1 MTRLRT
7 QREVSEYFGKNPND
21 RSFISRNIK
30 KGKIIKENGWYTIV
44 EEVTITPRGVKDI
57 LEEEHT
63 NIFDDYE
70 NKIRDLKIENDK
82 LKKELKEEKE
92 KSEQKSDS
100 EWGLLDIDNLK
111 YLMDMLQRRNKFI
124 QAVIKDFFD
133 SHPWQY
139 DRDWAIAEV
148 YKKYKFEENP
158 TDDDEIMY
166 VLEII
171 SDNEKN

>member
-44 EEVTITPRGVKDI
+44 EEVTITPRGVKEI
-57 LEEEHT
+57 LGEEHT

-82 LKKELKEEKE
+82 LKKE
-92 KSEQKSDS
+92 
-100 EWGLLDIDNLK
+100 
-111 YLMDMLQRRNKFI
+111 
-124 QAVIKDFFD
+124 
-133 SHPWQY
+133 
-139 DRDWAIAEV
+139 
-148 YKKYKFEENP
+148 
-158 TDDDEIMY
+158 
-166 VLEII
+166 
-171 SDNEKN
+171 

>member
-1 MTRLRT
+1 MTRFRT

-30 KGKIIKENGWYTIV
+30 KGKIIKDNGWYTIV
-44 EEVTITPRGVKDI
+44 EEVTITPRGVNEI
-57 LEEEHT
+57 LGEEHT

-82 LKKELKEEKE
+82 LKKELKE
-92 KSEQKSDS
+92 KSEQKSD
-100 EWGLLDIDNLK
+100 WLLDIDNLK

-133 SHPWQY
+133 SNVGKY
-139 DRDWAIAEV
+139 DREWAIAEV

-166 VLEII
+166 ILELI

>member
-1 MTRLRT
+1 MTRFRT

-30 KGKIIKENGWYTIV
+30 KGKIIKENGWYAIV
-44 EEVTITPRGVKDI
+44 DYKEDIKSVASSNEVDI
-57 LEEEHT
+57 DKVVYDLQKEVERLRK
-63 NIFDDYE
+63 E
-70 NKIRDLKIENDK
+70 NKGL
-82 LKKELKEEKE
+82 KE
-92 KSEQKSDS
+92 KSEQKSDKK
-100 EWGLLDIDNLK
+100 EDWLLDIDNLK

-166 VLEII
+166 ILELI

>member
-1 MTRLRT
+1 MTRFRT

-44 EEVTITPRGVKDI
+44 DYKEDIKSVASSNEVDI
-57 LEEEHT
+57 DKVVYDLQKEVEKLRK
-63 NIFDDYE
+63 E
-70 NKIRDLKIENDK
+70 NK
-82 LKKELKEEKE
+82 ELKE
-92 KSEQKSDS
+92 KSEQKSDKK
-100 EWGLLDIDNLK
+100 EDWLLDIDNLK

-133 SHPWQY
+133 SHTWQY
-139 DRDWAIAEV
+139 DREWAIAEV

-166 VLEII
+166 ILEII

>member
-1 MTRLRT
+1 MTRFRT
-7 QREVSEYFGKNPND
+7 QREVSEYFWKNPND

-30 KGKIIKENGWYTIV
+30 KGKIIKDNGWYIIV
-44 EEVTITPRGVKDI
+44 EEDI
-57 LEEEHT
+57 NSVASNEVDKVVYDLQKEVERLRK
-63 NIFDDYE
+63 E
-70 NKIRDLKIENDK
+70 NNE
-82 LKKELKEEKE
+82 LKKELKE
-92 KSEQKSDS
+92 KSEQKSD
-100 EWGLLDIDNLK
+100 WLLDIDNLK

-139 DRDWAIAEV
+139 DRDWAIEEV

-166 VLEII
+166 ILELI
-171 SDNEKN
+171 SDNEEKN

>member
-1 MTRLRT
+1 MTRFRT

-30 KGKIIKENGWYTIV
+30 KGKIIKDNGWYTIV
-44 EEVTITPRGVKDI
+44 EEDI
-57 LEEEHT
+57 NSVASNDLDKVVYDLQKEVERLRK
-63 NIFDDYE
+63 E
-70 NKIRDLKIENDK
+70 NN
-82 LKKELKEEKE
+82 ELKE
-92 KSEQKSDS
+92 KSDNK
-100 EWGLLDIDNLK
+100 EVWLLDIDNLK

-139 DRDWAIAEV
+139 DREWAIEEV

-166 VLEII
+166 ILELI
-171 SDNEKN
+171 SDNEGKD

>member
-1 MTRLRT
+1 MTRFRT

-30 KGKIIKENGWYTIV
+30 KGKIIKDNGWYTIV
-44 EEVTITPRGVKDI
+44 DYKEDIKSVASSNEVDI
-57 LEEEHT
+57 DKVVYDLQKEVEKLRK
-63 NIFDDYE
+63 E
-70 NKIRDLKIENDK
+70 N
-82 LKKELKEEKE
+82 KELKE
-92 KSEQKSDS
+92 KSDNK
-100 EWGLLDIDNLK
+100 EVWLLDIDNLK

-166 VLEII
+166 ILEII